1 MVETNTVSL
10 RNPAMTD
17 VGLAY
22 ARPLDGRYAATPK
35 GTIVVSSD
43 NHWSLAEDPWK
54 ARAPAHMRDRMPSV
68 WYDDARG
75 IYNMGIGGV
84 PSFVGPAIV
93 AAIKSIE
100 DRKGISSMPER
111 LADLDAEG
119 IAKEIVF
126 PQTLLMYFQHQDLEA
141 RQWIF
146 HGYNDYMA
154 EVGTRAPGR
163 FFGVGFPNFWD
174 LSKAEESFRQIK
186 DLGLKTLQIPIT
198 PGLNSDGKTIY
209 YASPEMDYFWSVAE
223 EVGLPICFHIGETLN
238 FDIPGGAACATF
250 TNLAPFRKNF
260 GELVFGGILDRH
272 PKLRIVFAEAGA
284 GINWVPGILQDA
296 EMVFD
301 SFDTI
306 VSPKLKQRPTDYWR
320 QHCYAT
326 FMADS
331 LGLKLLDY
339 VGADRVLWS
348 ADYPHNEGTLGY
360 TGSVIQEIVDSASEA
375 DAKKMLGGNAIAL
388 FDLA

>member
-1 MVETNTVSL
+1 MVDAVSTL
-10 RNPAMTD
+10 RNLAMNE
-17 VGLAY
+17 VGLAHS
-22 ARPLDGRYAATPK
+22 RPLDGKRAVTPK
-35 GTIVVSSD
+35 GTLIVSSD
-43 NHWSLAEDPWK
+43 NHWALAEDPWK
-54 ARAPAHMRDRMPSV
+54 NRVPAGMRDRVPSV
-68 WYDDARG
+68 WWDGERG
-75 IYNMGIGGV
+75 IYNMGIGGQ

-100 DRKGISSMPER
+100 DRNGISSIPER
-111 LADLDAEG
+111 MADLDAEG

-126 PQTLLMYFQHQDLEA
+126 PQSLLMYFPHPDFEA
-141 RQWIF
+141 REWIF
-146 HGYNDYMA
+146 RGYNDYIA
-154 EVGTRAPGR
+154 EVGARAPGR
-163 FFGVGFPNFWD
+163 FHGVGFPNFWD
-174 LSKAEESFRQIK
+174 LSKTEGSFRQIK

-198 PGLNSDGKTIY
+198 PGVNTDGKAIF
-209 YASPEMDYFWSVAE
+209 YASDEMDYFWSVAE
-223 EVGLPICFHIGETLN
+223 EAELPVCFHIGETLN
-238 FDIPGGAACATF
+238 FDIPGGAPCATF

-296 EMVFD
+296 EMVVD
-301 SFDTI
+301 SFGSM
-306 VSPKLKQRPTDYWR
+306 VSPKLKHRPTDYWR
-320 QHCYAT
+320 QHCFAT

-339 VGADRVLWS
+339 VGADRLLWS

-360 TGSVIQEIVDSASEA
+360 TASVIGEIVDSASEA
-375 DAKKMLGGNAIAL
+375 DVKKMLGGNAIEL